1 MAPSTPENNRINA
14 ATVLTKSPVSIH
26 RRSHGSPSRTA
37 ARSSP
42 GSKTIQKIMA
52 TSNSSPSKGVSGT
65 ATITS
70 EGAGGPSQLSKEAA
84 RYAKQLKALTGGWSK
99 SSTSLPTA
107 TLKDRVRA
115 GGSFLNS
122 GSSISRFSASATAGL
137 ITTSGG
143 KGGLQT
149 LQTSSVLKDSNK
161 DNISNNL
168 NNNPFVNAPATPACS
183 NNSNNNSNNS
193 SSDSKLSNNKSLF
206 LASLSASAST
216 PKSILG
222 KRSSTTAGLVSTT
235 PCSSTTSQSPFV
247 STQLGSKTPIP
258 HASSSSTS
266 TAMSSLLSTSP
277 RRRSF
282 GRVASAGPPCM
293 KSMAAQAASSLTRT
307 ISSGGLTTKLE
318 VVTNDWLGGG
328 SSPKRGRKVYN
339 QGDRFIPNR
348 SATNMSSAQAK
359 LDLVRH
365 PSFSGSTADATD
377 EASIAYNQQIAEACG
392 INLDSRMLAFSAEPP
407 SLDSIGGSG
416 IGAASANRKI
426 YSRHPSF
433 TRSTSNLLLKKRTI
447 LTSPEKVL
455 DAPGLMDDYYLN
467 LLDWSCTNMIA
478 IGLDKSVFIWDAES
492 GHAESL
498 VTLTGNTD
506 AVASVSWACDGLYL
520 AIGTFDGDTQ
530 IWDIETKTKV
540 RSMAG
545 HIARVGVL
553 AWDKHILSSG
563 CRDGSIWNHD
573 VRVQNHK
580 VAELSNHTNEVC
592 GLSWR
597 ADGQQLAS
605 GGNDNLVNIWD
616 VRSTVP
622 KYTKSNHTAAVKA
635 LAWCPWQNNLLAS
648 GGGTYDKQIHFWN
661 TTTGARV
668 NTLNTG
674 SQVTSI
680 VWSTEYKE
688 FMSSHGFP
696 DNNISVYGYPS
707 MNKII
712 DIPAHDSR
720 ILHTALS
727 PDGQTVATV
736 ASDENLKFWKL
747 FEKKPVSKKDSRT
760 GKGTLS
766 RAGSFCRLGDD
777 EDEDRGNGGPSGS
790 GGPGNQGTVVKGR
803 SLSSMTRIR

>member
-1 MAPSTPENNRINA
+1 MTPSTPESKRPIA
-14 ATVLTKSPVSIH
+14 STTLTTSPVSMNIRH
-26 RRSHGSPSRTA
+26 NSPSRTA
-37 ARSSP
+37 ARNSLGGHQKSVVTNRTSP
-42 GSKTIQKIMA
+42 L
-52 TSNSSPSKGVSGT
+52 KGVPGNASTTLGGASGT
-65 ATITS
+65 A
-70 EGAGGPSQLSKEAA
+70 QSKEFS
-84 RYAKQLKALTGGWSK
+84 RFAKQLKALSEGWSK
-99 SSTSLPTA
+99 SSTSLPAAPTA
-107 TLKDRVRA
+107 RDRGKVS
-115 GGSFLNS
+115 GSFLNS
-122 GSSISRFSASATAGL
+122 GASLSRFSASATAG
-137 ITTSGG
+137 ITTTPRA
-143 KGGLQT
+143 KGVAEMLQT
-149 LQTSSVLKDSNK
+149 PSVLKDSNK
-161 DNISNNL
+161 DNISNNI
-168 NNNPFVNAPATPACS
+168 NHTTTPS
-183 NNSNNNSNNS
+183 NN
-193 SSDSKLSNNKSLF
+193 DIKITTINKSSF
-206 LASLSASAST
+206 LASLSAST
-216 PKSILG
+216 PRSVLG
-222 KRSSTTAGLVSTT
+222 KRSSTAAGLLSTATPSTT
-235 PCSSTTSQSPFV
+235 ISQSPFIA
-247 STQLGSKTPIP
+247 SLLGSKT
-258 HASSSSTS
+258 SSQTTSSSTTMAGAS
-266 TAMSSLLSTSP
+266 TSTSP
-277 RRRSF
+277 RRRSL
-282 GRVASAGPPCM
+282 GRVASAGPSTM
-293 KSMAAQAASSLTRT
+293 KSMSAQAASSLTRT

-318 VVTNDWLGGG
+318 VVTNDWLGSG

-348 SATNMSSAQAK
+348 SATNMSSTQVK

-365 PSFSGSTADATD
+365 PSFSGSSADTTD

-407 SLDSIGGSG
+407 SLDSISNSSIGS
-416 IGAASANRKI
+416 AANANRKV

-433 TRSTSNLLLKKRTI
+433 TRSSSNLSLKKRTI
-447 LTSPEKVL
+447 LTSAERIL

-467 LLDWSCTNMIA
+467 LLDWSCSNMLA
-478 IGLDKSVFIWDAES
+478 IGLDKSVYIWDAES

-498 VTLTGNTD
+498 VTLPGNTD
-506 AVASVSWACDGLYL
+506 AIASVSWACDGLYL
-520 AIGTFDGDTQ
+520 AVGTFDGDTQ

-545 HIARVGVL
+545 HVARVGVL

-573 VRVQNHK
+573 VRIQNHK

-592 GLSWR
+592 GLTWR

-616 VRSTVP
+616 ARSTVP
-622 KYTKSNHTAAVKA
+622 KYTKPNHTAAVKA

-680 VWSTEYKE
+680 IWSTEYKE
-688 FMSSHGFP
+688 FMSSHGYP
-696 DNNISVYGYPS
+696 DNNISIYGYPS

-712 DIPAHDSR
+712 DIPAHESR

-747 FEKKPVSKKDSRT
+747 FEKKATSKKESRT

-766 RAGSFCRLGDD
+766 RSGSSCRLGDD
-777 EDEDRGNGGPSGS
+777 EDDDDNGRRNGGPGGS
-790 GGPGNQGTVVKGR
+790 GGPANQGTMVKGR